1 MGSLGQDLRYG
12 LRMLG
17 QSPGFTAVAVLSL
30 ALGIGSNATVYS
42 WVQAVLL
49 HPLPG
54 VQNSSQ
60 LLAVETQMPNGSYH
74 TSSYPDYKDY
84 RDQNQVF
91 SGLIAFEL
99 IPANF
104 SIEENQTPERIWGQ
118 IVTGN
123 YFDVLGV
130 HAHLGRTFL
139 PEEDRGLNA
148 HPVLV
153 ISYGLWRTRFAGDPN
168 IIGKTARFN
177 QHPFT
182 IIGVAPREFQG
193 TIVGVASSFWVPM
206 MMQPQ
211 VLPAEDLEQRAP
223 TFIHLMGRLKPGVTI
238 QQAQANMTTIARR
251 LEQQYPDTNKNTG
264 IYVCPVWKAH
274 YGLQDY
280 LLRVLAFLT
289 VVVALVLLIACAN
302 VANLLLARA
311 SVRAKEIA
319 IRSALGAGRARLVR
333 QLLAESLLLALLGG
347 AGGVLLALWTSHLL
361 MLFLPPANLP
371 VTVPLSVD
379 GRVLSFTLLVSLL
392 TGIIFGLVPALQI
405 SRPDI
410 NESLKEGGRT
420 FRAGASHHRLR
431 NLLVVSE
438 MVLAL
443 VTLVGAGL
451 LVRSLRNAQNAS
463 VGFNPD
469 HVLLAS
475 MDLRPNGYSGPQA
488 VQFFERLRERIAT
501 LPEVQSVST
510 ERYVP
515 LWFYGRAYT
524 RPKIEG
530 YTSQPNEDM
539 YIDYNM
545 VGPNYFTMM
554 QIPLVRGR
562 DFSSQDRVDAPLVC
576 IVNETMARRFWP
588 GQDAIGRRIDAG
600 SGWRTIVGVAR
611 DIKYHSINESP
622 ESFLYFPALQESET
636 EANVLV
642 RTSNDPRALLGAV
655 RHEVQA
661 LDPNAAILTTADLGG
676 LLHVSLFAQRT
687 AASLATVLGLLGM
700 LLAAVGIYGVL
711 SYSVSQRT
719 HEIGIRI
726 ALGALPGDIV
736 SLVVGKGMRL
746 VLISLAIG
754 LFASLLA
761 TRVMSSLLFGV
772 SATDPLTFF
781 AVALLLAAAALA
793 ACYLPARRA
802 MRVDPMVAL
811 RYE

>member
-1 MGSLGQDLRYG
+1 MASLGQDLRYG
-12 LRMLG
+12 LRMLL

-30 ALGIGSNATVYS
+30 ALGIGGNATVFN

-54 VQNSSQ
+54 VQDPAK
-60 LLAVETQMPNGSYH
+60 LLAVETRMPDGSYH

-104 SIEENQTPERIWGQ
+104 SIKENQLPERIWGQ

-123 YFDVLGV
+123 FFDVLGV
-130 HAHLGRTFL
+130 HADLGRTFL
-139 PEEDRGLNA
+139 AEEDRGLNA
-148 HPVLV
+148 HPVMV
-153 ISYGLWRTRFAGDPN
+153 ISYGLWQTRFAADPN
-168 IIGKTARFN
+168 IVGKTARFN

-182 IIGVAPREFQG
+182 IIGVAPKEFQG

-211 VLPAEDLEQRAP
+211 VLPDEDLEQRAP
-223 TFIHLMGRLKPGVTI
+223 TFVHLMGRLKPGVSLA
-238 QQAQANMTTIARR
+238 QAQANLTTIAGR

-311 SVRAKEIA
+311 TVRAKEIA
-319 IRSALGAGRARLVR
+319 IRSALGASRVRLVR

-347 AGGVLLALWTSHLL
+347 AGGILLALWTTHLL
-361 MLFLPPANLP
+361 MAFLPPANLP
-371 VTVPLSVD
+371 VTVPLGVD
-379 GRVLSFTLLVSLL
+379 GRVLLFTLLVSLF
-392 TGIIFGLVPALQI
+392 TGVIFGLAPALQT
-405 SRPDI
+405 SRPEI
-410 NESLKEGGRT
+410 NESLKEGGRMSQ
-420 FRAGASHHRLR
+420 AGSSHHRLR

-469 HVLLAS
+469 HVFLAA

-488 VQFFERLRERIAT
+488 ARFFEQLRERIAT
-501 LPEVQSVST
+501 VPGVQSVST

-515 LWFYGRAYT
+515 LWFYGRAYG

-530 YTSQPNEDM
+530 YTPQPNEDM
-539 YIDYNM
+539 YIDYNV
-545 VGPNYFTMM
+545 VGPNYFTTM
-554 QIPLVRGR
+554 QIPLLAGR
-562 DFSSQDRVDAPLVC
+562 DFSSQDAADAPLVC

-588 GQDAIGRRIDAG
+588 GQSAIGRRINGG
-600 SGWRTIVGVAR
+600 SGWRSIVGVAR

-622 ESFLYFPALQESET
+622 QSFLYFPGLQEEET

-642 RTSNDPRALLGAV
+642 RTSGDPASLLGAV

-661 LDPNAAILTTADLGG
+661 LNPNAAILTTADLGG

-687 AASLATVLGLLGM
+687 AASLAAVLGLLGM
-700 LLAAVGIYGVL
+700 LLAAIGIYGVL
-711 SYSVSQRT
+711 SYTVSQRT
-719 HEIGIRI
+719 HEIGIRM
-726 ALGALPGDIV
+726 ALGALPRDIV

-746 VLISLAIG
+746 VLASLVIG
-754 LFASLLA
+754 LVASLLA

-772 SATDPLTFF
+772 SATDPVTFF
-781 AVALLLAAAALA
+781 AVALLLAAVALA
-793 ACYLPARRA
+793 ACLLPARRA